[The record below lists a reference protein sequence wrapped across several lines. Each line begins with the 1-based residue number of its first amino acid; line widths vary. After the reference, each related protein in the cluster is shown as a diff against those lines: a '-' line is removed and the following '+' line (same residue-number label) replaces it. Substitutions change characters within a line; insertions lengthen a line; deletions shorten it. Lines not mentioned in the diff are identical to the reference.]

1 MMSDFFGHHSFHFAH
16 NLNRTT
22 TNFKMVME
30 LSYATIS
37 LVVDTWQMAKRTPAF
52 EETAGTLILE
62 KYVKCSFP

>member
-1 MMSDFFGHHSFHFAH
+1 
-16 NLNRTT
+16 
-22 TNFKMVME
+22 MVME